1 MFTKGNPIGAA
12 TRFGPNWPGQRC
24 GAKTQAGT
32 PCQRPAYARNG
43 RCHGHGG
50 ASTGPR
56 TPEGLKRLSEA
67 HTVHGR
73 YTKEKR
79 AEARVAAAVG
89 RKVYAHLASIKQR
102 LVAAGLI
109 DPKTLD
115 DLG

>member
-1 MFTKGNPIGAA
+1 MFTKGNPIGME
-12 TRFGPNWPGQRC
+12 TRFGPQWPGQRC
-24 GAKTQAGT
+24 GAKTQAGA
-32 PCQRPAYARNG
+32 PCKRPAYARNG

-56 TPEGLKRLSEA
+56 TPEGLQRLAEA

-79 AEARVAAAVG
+79 AEARAAAAVG
-89 RKVYAHLASIKQR
+89 RRVRAQLLNIKQK

-109 DPKTLD
+109 DPKTFDRL
-115 DLG
+115 